1 MTGLLGLGVGVM
13 ILADAVVG
21 MRLLALWWRTRR
33 LPELGLGVSLLGLG
47 AIGYPLS
54 IAARR
59 GLVGSP
65 GSGSAWLGAGLGLQD
80 LGCAAMA
87 VATVA
92 MFRSGVGWARA
103 LATVVVAILGGS
115 WIAEAATGD
124 FARPTGE
131 TGLYWIGLGARAL
144 PFLWCAAE
152 SWHYHGMLR
161 RRLALG
167 LADRVVTDRLRLWA
181 TSSTGVFA
189 AFAVFASGLVSGVD
203 VSSSPWVLGPTS
215 LAGWISGVTLWLAFL
230 PPGWYLRRLQ
240 AA

>member
-1 MTGLLGLGVGVM
+1 MAALLGAGVAVM

-21 MRLLALWWRTRR
+21 ARLLALWWRTRG
-33 LPELGLGVSLLGLG
+33 LPELGLGLSLLGLG

-65 GSGSAWLGAGLGLQD
+65 DTGSAWLGAGLGLQD

-87 VATVA
+87 LATVA
-92 MFRSGVGWARA
+92 MFRPGVAWARVA
-103 LATVVVAILGGS
+103 AGAIVVVLAGS
-115 WIAEAATGD
+115 WTAEAVTGD

-131 TGLYWIGLGARAL
+131 TALYWIGLAARAL

-161 RRLALG
+161 RRLSLG

-181 TSSTGVFA
+181 TSATGVFA
-189 AFAVFASGLVSGVD
+189 AFSVFAVGLVSGVD
-203 VSSSPWVLGPTS
+203 VSTSPWVLVPTS

-230 PPGWYLRRLQ
+230 PPDWYLRRLQ
-240 AA
+240 VA